1 MARNA
6 SFPAR
11 VRIARCLISLLLAF
25 TLAAAGAVPAH
36 AIANL
41 RKYAG
46 IVVDAKSGQTLYEAH
61 ADELR
66 YPASISKVM
75 TLYILFQEL
84 NAGHLTLNSML
95 TVSDWAASASPTK
108 LGLRPGSRIRVE
120 DAIKSIVTISA
131 NDMARTIAEN
141 ISGSEPAF
149 ARRMTATAR
158 ALGMRSTSYVNA
170 SGLPD
175 GRQLTTVR
183 DQAILASAIY
193 EDFPQYYHYFQT
205 RSFAYGKRVYG
216 SHDYVLGFMGA
227 DGLKTGYINAAGYNL
242 MTATRIGGRHV
253 VVVGFGF
260 DSGGARDA
268 TVRALMTK
276 YVPKA
281 RQGSYLASAVI
292 RAPGRMAAPTVILA
306 SVSPSD
312 ASPAAAGPS
321 VVPLPT
327 PGFRQ
332 PDDQAMPTPVAYAPE
347 PVAYPDGNGGSDGQ
361 DAASD
366 VTARPALAALSAMSA
381 SSSRQDGAQPD
392 VVGQS
397 LNNMLLGAPPA
408 PLGQT
413 RASAPLIPPVGIGA
427 GNEPIDAGTSGSIKG
442 QQVADATLAANSR
455 ISTTPAAPPG
465 SWVVQIGAAASQD
478 EAGKMLANATGK
490 VSQLNDLRPYVERF
504 DKNGQTF
511 YRARFIGFGG
521 ERAASDMCG
530 QLKKAR
536 MSCLAMQS

>member
-1 MARNA
+1 VASNA
-6 SFPAR
+6 FFPAR
-11 VRIARCLISLLLAF
+11 AKFARFLISLLLAL
-25 TLAAAGAVPAH
+25 TLAVVGSVPAQ

-46 IVVDAKSGQTLYEAH
+46 IVLDAKTGQTLYEAH

-227 DGLKTGYINAAGYNL
+227 DGLKTGYINASGYNL

-253 VVVGFGF
+253 VIVGFGF

-268 TVRALMTK
+268 MVRSLMTK
-276 YVPKA
+276 YVPQA
-281 RQGSYLASAVI
+281 RQGTYLASAVI
-292 RAPGRMAAPTVILA
+292 RAPGRVTAPTVVLA
-306 SVSPSD
+306 SVSPTD
-312 ASPAAAGPS
+312 AVPAPAAVAPL
-321 VVPLPT
+321 VLPLPA
-327 PGFRQ
+327 PDFRQ
-332 PDDQAMPTPVAYAPE
+332 DDQAMPTPVAYAPE
-347 PVAYPDGNGGSDGQ
+347 PMAYPDSNNAD
-361 DAASD
+361 DASD
-366 VTARPALAALSAMSA
+366 TTARPAVAAISAMSA
-381 SSSRQDGAQPD
+381 PTSRQNGAQTD

-397 LNNMLLGAPPA
+397 LSNMLLGAPPA
-408 PLGQT
+408 ALGQT

-427 GNEPIDAGTSGSIKG
+427 GNEPTDPRTSGSIQG
-442 QQVADATLAANSR
+442 QQVAEATLAAASQL
-455 ISTTPAAPPG
+455 STAPVTPAG
-465 SWVVQIGAAASQD
+465 SWIVQIGAASSQD
-478 EAGKMLANATGK
+478 EAGKMLAKATGK
-490 VSQLNDLRPYVERF
+490 ISQLNDLRPYVELF
-504 DKNGQTF
+504 AKDGTTY
-511 YRARFIGFGG
+511 YRARFIGFGD
-521 ERAASDMCG
+521 ERAATDMCG
-530 QLKKAR
+530 QLKKAK